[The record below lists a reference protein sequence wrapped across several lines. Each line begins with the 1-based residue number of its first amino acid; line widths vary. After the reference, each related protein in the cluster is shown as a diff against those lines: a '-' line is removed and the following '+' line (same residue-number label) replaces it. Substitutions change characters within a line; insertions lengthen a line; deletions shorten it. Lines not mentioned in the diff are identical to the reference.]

1 MPFERTEIWRVI
13 VEMKEDP
20 LLYQDHI
27 LVVKKVEVKFLL
39 SKITM
44 KMDVFL
50 PTQNVNEIAPKVV
63 SVEEA
68 YHCKSCEGK
77 EEDF

>member
-1 MPFERTEIWRVI
+1 M
-13 VEMKEDP
+13 EMKEDP

-27 LVVKKVEVKFLL
+27 LEVKKAEVKFLIN
-39 SKITM
+39 KITR
-44 KMDVFL
+44 KMDAFL